1 MPLFARD
8 AEQFATP
15 DRLPVLPLRE
25 VVVFPYVVMPLLV
38 GRPASLAALDAA
50 ESAGGPGKDKYVLLV
65 AQRSGEIQDPAA
77 SDLYR
82 IGVVARVLQTSRL
95 PNGTAKVLVE
105 GVARARVTRYALSGG
120 WHRATVAAYPFV
132 APPERPGPGPL
143 ASDEAQAPQPES
155 PPQGPSGAARTPRDF
170 HTAEPAIARNP
181 QPPEPAAAGTPHDTG
196 SDTGQEGSDA
206 ARDAQTALSRRVL
219 SRFEEYVSMHRRIPD
234 ETAVFVQSI
243 ESDERRAIAIAAH
256 LAVKHDVRQKLL
268 ETPALGGLWQALSDV
283 LSAEIELLRLER
295 KIDEDVRG
303 SLFQNQ
309 REFYLQEQLRAITR
323 ELGQDDGDELADLDA
338 EIKRR
343 ALPEAVQAR
352 AQRELRKLRRTAPM
366 SPETTVGRNYLDWL
380 LGVPWTERTDD
391 ILDVDHA
398 RHVLDEDHYGLVEVK
413 DRILDYI
420 AVLGLVGHLEGP
432 ILCFVGPPGVGKT
445 SLGRSIAKALGRR
458 FARMA
463 LGGVRDEAEIR
474 GHRRTYIGAL
484 PGRILQAMRRA
495 EVINPVILL
504 DEVDKLGQ
512 DYRGDPA
519 AALLE
524 VLDPEQNSAF
534 NDHYLEIDY
543 DLSQVL
549 FITTA
554 NTLANVPDALRDRME
569 VIRLT
574 GYLDQEKVAIARQ
587 FLVPKQLER
596 NGLKPEDVQWE
607 PGVLTEIMRQYTREA
622 GVREFERRI
631 ARVARKVAR
640 KRVEKPANGPAP
652 VGPVTITTAAL
663 PDLLGPAPFD
673 PDETTL
679 EDSVGVARGLAY
691 TAVGGE
697 ILDIEVSVVRGRGKL
712 QLTGTLG
719 DVMKESATAA
729 LSYARRRA
737 RDLGIDEDLARGG
750 GRDIH
755 VHIPAGATPKDGP
768 SAGIAIAT
776 AIISALTGVPVRG
789 DIAMTGEVTLRGRVL
804 PIGGLKEKSV
814 AAHRYGIRHVI
825 IPAGNLRELDEFPE
839 EIRSS
844 ITFHPVKTMDEV
856 LEFGLRR
863 PSAPAAVPNTPPP
876 GRRPGARSNPPG
888 KVLPLGP
895 PVPPRSDPHGDIAP
909 H

>member
-8 AEQFATP
+8 AELFTTP

-50 ESAGGPGKDKYVLLV
+50 ESAGGPGKDKFVLLV
-65 AQRSGEIQDPAA
+65 AQRSGDVQDPAA

-82 IGVVARVLQTSRL
+82 VGVVARVLQASRL

-105 GVARARVTRYALSGG
+105 GVARARVTRYALAGG
-120 WHRATVAAYPFV
+120 WHRASVVAYPFV
-132 APPERPGPGPL
+132 PSPAPAEGSAGPG
-143 ASDEAQAPQPES
+143 DEAQPES
-155 PPQGPSGAARTPRDF
+155 TRGSLSSATAPGSHPGEAAHAPAPGESAADTADTTAAPGEHEPAPDPAGDART
-170 HTAEPAIARNP
+170 
-181 QPPEPAAAGTPHDTG
+181 
-196 SDTGQEGSDA
+196 
-206 ARDAQTALSRRVL
+206 ALTRRVL

-256 LAVKHDVRQKLL
+256 LAVKHEVRQKLL
-268 ETPALGGLWQALSDV
+268 ETPTLDGLWQALADV

-391 ILDVDHA
+391 ILDVEHA
-398 RHVLDEDHYGLVEVK
+398 RRVLDEDHFGLAEVK

-420 AVLGLVGHLEGP
+420 AVLGLVGRLEGP

-554 NTLANVPDALRDRME
+554 NTLASVPDALRDRME
-569 VIRLT
+569 VLRLT
-574 GYLDQEKVAIARQ
+574 GYLDHEKVAIARQ

-596 NGLKPEDVQWE
+596 NGLKPGDVEWE
-607 PGVLTEIMRQYTREA
+607 PDVLSAIMRQYTREA
-622 GVREFERRI
+622 GVRELERRI

-640 KRVEKPANGPAP
+640 RRVEHPASAAAPAVP
-652 VGPVTITTAAL
+652 LVINAAAL
-663 PDLLGPAPFD
+663 PELLGPAPFD

-719 DVMKESATAA
+719 DVMKESASAA

-737 RDLGIDEDLARGG
+737 RDLGIDEELARGV

-825 IPAGNLRELDEFPE
+825 IPAGNVRELDEFPE
-839 EIRSS
+839 EIRNS
-844 ITFHPVKTMDEV
+844 ITFHAVKTMDEV

-863 PSAPAAVPNTPPP
+863 PSAPAAVPNTPPS

-895 PVPPRSDPHGDIAP
+895 AAPPRGNPHGDIAP